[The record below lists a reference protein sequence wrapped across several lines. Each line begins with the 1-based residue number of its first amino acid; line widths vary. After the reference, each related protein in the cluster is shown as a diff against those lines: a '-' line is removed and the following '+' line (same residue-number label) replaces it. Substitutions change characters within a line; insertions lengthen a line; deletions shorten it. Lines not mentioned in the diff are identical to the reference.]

1 MKFQNLYITLLLLSA
16 IACASNPYE
25 KICNTELLRSY
36 NMHGIDNP
44 DEIVLEMCPNIHSSC
59 CKKTDQLE
67 MYANWIHSKEK
78 QSIETHYRG
87 LTGYYTRLL
96 DQIIDVHH
104 FAELTIKKLQVKRVA
119 NCKVIAERILTY
131 KTADIMDQIKTNLRK
146 MEDFFTSTYQGFYCS
161 ICNHDNHKH
170 FDIDKSTVNFSEKFC
185 RDIVEHTLP
194 VVIFWYDDVVKYF
207 NLVSKFLMS
216 CDYKGDY
223 KAEALIPKNQIFVE
237 DDLIAKHLGEC
248 RDFRNKKS
256 WFAYCSDLCHAF
268 TISKF
273 SSFFEPHKDQIEDYT
288 QFVKNTLFKV
298 RSMEGKD
305 PSFNEPI
312 TGGVKNTRRV
322 LFDQD
327 ATNEQNKKDA
337 AADDV
342 EPVIFKA
349 GLESKVKLDTFKSIF
364 GGEGI
369 SMYDDGRN
377 SLINTQMYNEIKTK
391 LHLEHISNVGS
402 PNIDENDK
410 SLIAAMSTQIYGA
423 GVLIALMIW
432 LIN

>member
-1 MKFQNLYITLLLLSA
+1 MKFKNLYITLLMLFA
-16 IACASNPYE
+16 TARAGNPYE
-25 KICNTELLRSY
+25 TVCNTDLLRSY
-36 NMHGIDNP
+36 NMHGLDNP
-44 DEIVLEMCPNIHSSC
+44 DQVVLEMCPNIHSSC

-78 QSIETHYRG
+78 QSIENHYRG
-87 LTGYYTRLL
+87 LTESYTRLL
-96 DQIIDVHH
+96 HEIVDVHK
-104 FAELTIKKLQVKRVA
+104 FAEKTIEKLRIKRVA

-131 KTADIMDQIKTNLRK
+131 KTSDVIDQIKLNLRK
-146 MEDFFTSTYQGFYCS
+146 MEDFFTSTYQGFYCT

-170 FDIDKSTVNFSEKFC
+170 FNMDTNTVNFSEKFC
-185 RDIVEHTLP
+185 RDVVEHTLP
-194 VVIFWYDDVVKYF
+194 VVIFWYEDVIKYF
-207 NLVSKFLMS
+207 NLVSKFLLS

-223 KAEALIPKNQIFVE
+223 KAEALIPKDHIFVE

-256 WFAYCSDLCHAF
+256 WFVYCSDLCHAF

-273 SSFFEPHKDQIEDYT
+273 SSFFEPHKEQLAGYT
-288 QFVKNTLFKV
+288 DFLKNTLYKV
-298 RSMEGKD
+298 MSMEGKD

-312 TGGVKNTRRV
+312 SGVVKNTRRM

-337 AADDV
+337 QADDP
-342 EPVIFKA
+342 EPVIFMA
-349 GLESKVKLDTFKSIF
+349 GLQSKVKLDTFKSVF
-364 GGEGI
+364 GGEGV

-402 PNIDENDK
+402 PSVDETDQ
-410 SLIAAMSTQIYGA
+410 SLIAAKSVQIYGA
-423 GVLIALMIW
+423 TALLALLTW

>member
-1 MKFQNLYITLLLLSA
+1 MSIVLVAAAS
-16 IACASNPYE
+16 CASNPFE
-25 KICNTELLRSY
+25 HNCNIELLHSY
-36 NMHGIDNP
+36 NMHGLEQPQEVI
-44 DEIVLEMCPNIHSSC
+44 LEMCPNIHSSC

-67 MYANWIHSKEK
+67 MYANWIHSKERETV
-78 QSIETHYRG
+78 ETHYRG
-87 LTGYYTRLL
+87 LTQAYSNAMVQVLE
-96 DQIIDVHH
+96 VHK
-104 FAELTIKKLQVKRVA
+104 FAEKTIKKLEVKRVA
-119 NCKVIAERILTY
+119 NCKVIAERILTF
-131 KTADIMDQIKTNLRK
+131 KTAEVLEQIKINLRK
-146 MEDFFTSTYQGFYCS
+146 MEDFFTATYQGFYCA

-170 FDIDKSTVNFSEKFC
+170 FNMDTNTVNFSEKFC
-185 RDIVEHTLP
+185 RDVVEHTLP

-237 DDLIAKHLGEC
+237 DDLISKHLGEC

-273 SSFFEPHKDQIEDYT
+273 SNFFEPHKDQIDEYAEFIKT
-288 QFVKNTLFKV
+288 TLFKV
-298 RSMEGKD
+298 TSMDGKD
-305 PSFNEPI
+305 PSFNEV
-312 TGGVKNTRRV
+312 GANLKSTRRV

-327 ATNEQNKKDA
+327 HTNEQNKKLAQAEDP
-337 AADDV
+337 
-342 EPVIFKA
+342 EPIIFQA
-349 GLESKVKLDTFKSIF
+349 GLQSKVKLETFKSIF
-364 GGEGI
+364 GGEGV

-391 LHLEHISNVGS
+391 LHLEHISTTGS
-402 PNIDENDK
+402 PSIDETDK
-410 SLIAAMSTQIYGA
+410 KLIAAMSAKILGTTLFLGLLA
-423 GVLIALMIW
+423 W